1 MRLVNIGFGNMVSA
15 EKVMAVVSNDSAPI
29 KRMVQD
35 AKERGNAIDATF
47 GRKTKAVIITDR
59 GSIILSALTPETV
72 AGRFNSKEDVPDIS
86 LVEEENE

>member
-72 AGRFNSKEDVPDIS
+72 AGRFNSKSTCQIFH
-86 LVEEENE
+86 